1 MHVER
6 KSSSR
11 AGQFWLLVFNNKDD
25 KRKIL
30 NELRLAGNDLS
41 ENGRKA
47 LYTLIRKISARCE
60 HNEKYQKDEE
70 IASCIFKSDIDD
82 IILFMFI
89 FASVIKETDEL
100 CDKYREI
107 ANERRKIANGW
118 SDLFNRGKEYINIQ
132 SLIIDYYVDKYG
144 EIDEEEFKS
153 YLEHRQ

>member
-25 KRKIL
+25 KRKTL

-82 IILFMFI
+82 IILFMFV

-100 CDKYREI
+100 CDKYREVANERCKI
-107 ANERRKIANGW
+107 ANEW
-118 SDLFNRGKEYINIQ
+118 HDLFNDRKEYINIQ
-132 SLIIDYYVDKYG
+132 SLMIDYYVDKYG

>member
-1 MHVER
+1 MYVER

-25 KRKIL
+25 KRKTL

-82 IILFMFI
+82 IILFMFV

-100 CDKYREI
+100 CDKYREV

-118 SDLFNRGKEYINIQ
+118 HDLFNDRKEYINIQ
-132 SLIIDYYVDKYG
+132 SLMIDYYVDKYG

>member
-1 MHVER
+1 MYVER

-25 KRKIL
+25 KRKTL
-30 NELRLAGNDLS
+30 NELRLAGNYLS

-82 IILFMFI
+82 IILFMFV
-89 FASVIKETDEL
+89 FASVIKEMDE
-100 CDKYREI
+100 DSI
-107 ANERRKIANGW
+107 T
-118 SDLFNRGKEYINIQ
+118 
-132 SLIIDYYVDKYG
+132 
-144 EIDEEEFKS
+144 
-153 YLEHRQ
+153 